1 MQSIPARFSDTPLK
15 HDDSS
20 DGELIERARSGD
32 ELAFR
37 RIVQRYEPSVAAT
50 IVAMLGRTDEARDVG
65 QQVFIRFFRAI
76 DDFRGD
82 SSLRTYLTRIA
93 INLSLNEQKRQQRYR
108 KRFVDLEDVGEAST
122 SGESTIESMET
133 RRLVQTAIGQ
143 LSEPFRLVVQLRM
156 IEGFTVKETSDILNV
171 PTGTVLS
178 RLARAQSKLASK
190 LLPHVKPGDKQ

>member
-1 MQSIPARFSDTPLK
+1 MK
-15 HDDSS
+15 HDDGS
-20 DGELIERARSGD
+20 DGDLIGRARSGD

-37 RIVQRYEPSVAAT
+37 RIVERYEPSVAAT
-50 IVAMLGRTDEARDVG
+50 VIAMLGRTEEARDVG

-108 KRFVDLEDVGEAST
+108 KRFVDLEHGVNAST
-122 SGESTIESMET
+122 SGESTVESMET
-133 RRLVQTAIGQ
+133 RLLVRAAIDE
-143 LSEPFRLVVQLRM
+143 LSEPFRLVIQLRM
-156 IEGFTVKETSDILNV
+156 IEGFTVKETAKILDI

-178 RLARAQSKLASK
+178 RLARAQSKLASR
-190 LLPHVKPGDKQ
+190 LLPHVKSGAKQ